1 MSVGEWNYLKKLARD
16 LLVWNFV
23 KDKLDM
29 TKTYEYNHK
38 IILEKYKEI
47 Y

>member
-1 MSVGEWNYLKKLARD
+1 MSIGEWNYLKKLSRD

-29 TKTYEYNHK
+29 TKTYEYNRK